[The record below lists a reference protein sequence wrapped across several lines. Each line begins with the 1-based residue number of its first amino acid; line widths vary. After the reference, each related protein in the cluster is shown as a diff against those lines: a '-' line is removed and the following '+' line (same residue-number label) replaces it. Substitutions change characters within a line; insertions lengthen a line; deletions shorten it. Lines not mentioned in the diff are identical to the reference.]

1 MYRFVSAYLKPNSV
15 SQSYQNVNISQMTI
29 ANIFNNY
36 LDGYIELSNPA
47 LEDNIYLT
55 LDEFRTTRLP
65 YRLNQTFEYWLSFIG
80 KRTIF
85 ASTIR
90 PNYVSNMVKARNI
103 LQSNYQFALCN
114 RQHTPDTALPV
125 GDLNDLYIH
134 KLDVNKTVLQN
145 RCLISINGFMHPTVP
160 YYDGIAAVGGGSQHK
175 MIGKLTATMLS
186 FANIGDIKQYPI
198 KTEQVNRY
206 KAGSPLSDKTVIDI
220 GTDLTNKSII
230 VSIGGYPL
238 IANELIS
245 ILSDVGGVIKL
256 DTRRFDLIRHINNQ
270 VGLINLEPLGIVT
283 PEDDMGLPPLSA
295 KGILSDIV
303 TRQYLTLPQSFVAV
317 IDTPLLTLEK
327 EIVCST
333 GLRDKHISMT
343 EPNLPIMDSYGRIT
357 DYWIMP
363 ENGPYAICTANDYY
377 RHYNYETI
385 GQFAFDIHNR
395 VMPVGG
401 FSAHQ
406 LEYLKIMSVTK
417 VPSN

>member
-1 MYRFVSAYLKPNSV
+1 MYRFVSSYLKPKAV
-15 SQSYQNVNISQMTI
+15 SQSYQNVDISLMTI
-29 ANIFNNY
+29 DKIFNNY

-55 LDEFRTTRLP
+55 LDEFKSIKLP
-65 YRLNQTFEYWLSFIG
+65 YRLDHTFEYWLSYIG
-80 KRTIF
+80 NKTIF

-103 LQSNYQFALCN
+103 LQSSYQFSLCN
-114 RQHTPDTALPV
+114 RVYPPDAGMPV

-134 KLDVNKTVLQN
+134 KPDVNKAALQN
-145 RCLISINGFMHPTVP
+145 RSLVSINGFMHPTVP

-175 MIGKLTATMLS
+175 MIGNLTATLLS

-198 KTEQVNRY
+198 KSEHLNRY
-206 KAGSPLSDKTVIDI
+206 KAGYPLSDKAVVDI
-220 GTDLTNKSII
+220 GVDLTNKTII

-245 ILSDVGGVIKL
+245 VLSDVGGVIKI

-270 VGLINLEPLGIVT
+270 VGLINLEPLGIVV
-283 PEDDMGLPPLSA
+283 PEADKGLPPLSA
-295 KGILSDIV
+295 KGLLSDVI
-303 TRQYLTLPQSFVAV
+303 TRQYLTLPQSFIAV

-327 EIVCST
+327 EIVSST
-333 GLRDKHISMT
+333 GLRDRHVSMS
-343 EPNLPIMDSYGRIT
+343 EPNLPIMDSYGRIV
-357 DYWIMP
+357 DYWIVP

-385 GQFAFDIHNR
+385 GQFAFDTHNR

-401 FSAHQ
+401 FNPHQ
-406 LEYLKIMSVTK
+406 LEYLKITSVSK
-417 VPSN
+417 VLSN